1 MALGTVVL
9 SGVFVAP
16 AVLVGTLVAARKGE
30 QRLTQ
35 AHDFVAQV
43 DVAIEEMRLRVAGF
57 EAVTHRMNEL
67 QDVIDQLDTRL
78 TQQVQR
84 CEHFEHRGQTEG
96 AYEDMFTRLV
106 FQAYTTCVNLT
117 QVLRVPV
124 VDEHFQVTA
133 ASDVTL
139 QGARARLENPA

>member
-1 MALGTVVL
+1 
-9 SGVFVAP
+9 
-16 AVLVGTLVAARKGE
+16 
-30 QRLTQ
+30 
-35 AHDFVAQV
+35 
-43 DVAIEEMRLRVAGF
+43 VAIEEMRLRVAGF